1 MAEITY
7 KALTEA
13 KAGTYKLAM
22 EQAKLGKLLFFT
34 GEINSSEYLVTSDKC
49 AKAADVTVAA
59 VDGGYTIKVGEKFV
73 EIYKNTD
80 GKIRPTLVDTATG
93 AWKWNEEAKLF
104 TFAVDGKDYYLGTF
118 NTYNTISAS
127 EVSYITGKNLSKI
140 GVSQFVALCTIKEL
154 I

>member
-34 GEINSSEYLVTSDKC
+34 GEINSSEYLVTTDKF

-80 GKIRPTLVDTATG
+80 GKIRPILVDAATG
-93 AWKWNEEAKLF
+93 AWKWNAEAKVF
-104 TFAVDGKDYYLGTF
+104 TFAVDGTDYYLGTF
-118 NTYNTISAS
+118 NKYNTISAS
-127 EVSYITGKNLSKI
+127 EVSYITGKNLSNI
-140 GVSQFVALCTIKEL
+140 GVSQFVALCIIKEL